1 MNTIRGWVIVKE
13 SGLGVPRLLVEILD
27 CDPNTSGEEPGPS
40 SDGDRLGCVVTN
52 TPDGSFELAY
62 DNAEFQV
69 RNAERRP
76 DLVLR
81 VLAPEEPGQRLESRI
96 LYTSADVRQNAGLIE
111 HYVIR
116 LTTDQLLKHGI
127 PLPSTVTRETEPA
140 SNVIAR
146 IKDNAVRHEA
156 ITEAA
161 FGVAKQRMEAHRV
174 RFAGFH
180 QQVKPNLLAELSTV
194 SPTMPEPQRF
204 VRRGESP
211 FEKTTSAM
219 RKMIRETIN
228 SDDPARRPSAK
239 GVLTLTADQVNE
251 LKAIASPD
259 GSVPAAAVNALVE
272 KNGQSARTSFVEANG
287 HHSLCVPKTTED
299 ECAIALLE
307 SHEPPILGPSPEGGE
322 TITAITA
329 ADIPR
334 YLARLM
340 EPVTAPEEDLLVGLM
355 PVATRASVQNAVR
368 DLVFPPSPADVPA
381 FHDFTSLHLAFDTVW
396 QEMLDEGVV
405 DLVQDAYEAIVELGG
420 DPIREEHRGLNAV
433 TAVVKEARATMKAAR
448 DVRDHR
454 GDGPDPNPPGGVSVT
469 PTAGGAAAQPHRC
482 PGAEDD
488 LVVRDHRTG
497 TTDIVVRD
505 HRTTRVDPAERL
517 PDLLQQLEKRL
528 LGKYAFTVFA
538 ANEKERSIN
547 FGLLN
552 TWRQVWTPLNYQAG
566 PLVKSIP
573 LAPKQTQ
580 KIVISRKTIKKRTRK
595 EPENN
600 VRVLKDEMSSTSRTE
615 QEIARR
621 AQTKNDFSIEHV
633 SKEGVEPASQ
643 TTTLKAGHE
652 ASKSS
657 DDIKKSFHE
666 AVFKSAQEVKQE
678 RVVEVNTEEMEEFES
693 TETTEISNPN
703 DEIAC
708 TFLFYELERCY
719 RVREKL
725 HRCVPVILVAQEFPQ
740 PHEINAAWLVAHD
753 WILKRVI
760 LDDSFLPT
768 LNSLSQTA
776 GNESALAEMRVNI
789 QQQRCIVEQL
799 REEVASA
806 RKRAT
811 LQQALLERSV
821 FQKAGV
827 VGNGRG
833 GGAGGGGG
841 IFGIVGD
848 ALESVASAAG
858 SLVDSVGDMVFG
870 GEPNQNQ
877 SNRQAMQ
884 ERAQEAADQARE
896 LMFRLE
902 REVTAL
908 NALTE
913 SYTKALREHH
923 ILLTEVA
930 RCCGHVMDNI
940 MYYMQKIWLHE
951 PADQRYFRLFNVPV
965 PRFKA
970 AERRIKI
977 DFEHPLPP
985 MDEAHKSLPRFGAV
999 ATNAFRTDAR
1009 TKLLEDMEFS
1019 PLAEVADLDNLLGFK
1034 GNYMIFPLNE
1044 SNPLTDLMM
1053 DPYID
1058 RATGEL
1064 VDPSDPSRW
1073 SLEEFSDYV
1082 CCLKDHLTQEELQ
1095 AILPQLREQF
1105 RTILSAA
1112 RRNGDVL
1119 VVPTNSLFIQALP
1132 DTHEVLGNFKR
1143 AHRLIDVKA
1152 AQAAHREKEL
1162 ENVRFAARILSGERG
1177 DPHIDKKVLIEGGSS
1192 VVVPAGDQ

>member
-595 EPENN
+595 ELENN

>member
-13 SGLGVPRLLVEILD
+13 SDLGIPRLLVEILD
-27 CDPNTSGEEPGPS
+27 RDPNTTGEEPGRS
-40 SDGDRLGCVVTN
+40 GDDGDRLGCVVTN
-52 TPDGSFELAY
+52 TADGSFELRY
-62 DNAEFQV
+62 DNTEFQV

-81 VLAPEEPGQRLESRI
+81 VLAPEEPGKTLESRV
-96 LYTSADVRQNAGLIE
+96 LYTSTEVRQNAGLIE

-116 LTTDQLLKHGI
+116 LPTDQLLKHGI
-127 PLPSTVTRETEPA
+127 PLPSTVARESEPA
-140 SNVIAR
+140 PSVIAR
-146 IKDNAVRHEA
+146 IKENAVRHEE

-161 FGVAKQRMEAHRV
+161 FGVAKKRMEAHQV
-174 RFAGFH
+174 RFAGFDRKI
-180 QQVKPNLLAELSTV
+180 KPSLLGELSTV
-194 SPTMPEPQRF
+194 SPNMPDPERF
-204 VRRGESP
+204 VRRGDSP
-211 FEKTTSAM
+211 FDKATSSM
-219 RKMIRETIN
+219 RKMIRERIN
-228 SDDPARRPSAK
+228 SDDPAKRPSAK
-239 GVLTLTADQVNE
+239 GIVTLTPGQVNE
-251 LKAIASPD
+251 LRALADAD
-259 GSVPAAAVNALVE
+259 GSVPASAVNEVAE
-272 KNGQSARTSFVEANG
+272 KNGRSARISFVEANG
-287 HHSLCVPKTTED
+287 QNSLCVPKTPGH

-307 SHEPPILGPSPEGGE
+307 PHEPPILGPSPDGNGAV
-322 TITAITA
+322 TAISA
-329 ADIPR
+329 EDIPR

-355 PVATRASVQNAVR
+355 PVATHASVQNAVQK
-368 DLVFPPSPADVPA
+368 LIFPPSPADVPA
-381 FHDFTSLHLAFDTVW
+381 FHDITSLHLAFDTVW
-396 QEMLDEGVV
+396 QEMLDEGLV
-405 DLVQDAYEAIVELGG
+405 DLVQDAYETIVELGG
-420 DPIREEHRGLNAV
+420 DPTRDDHRGVDAI
-433 TAVVKEARATMKAAR
+433 TAVVREGRAAMKATR
-448 DVRDHR
+448 RVRDHR
-454 GDGPDPNPPGGVSVT
+454 GDGPDPNPSGGVSVT
-469 PTAGGAAAQPHRC
+469 PTAGGTRTQPHRC
-482 PGAEDD
+482 SGAEDSYV
-488 LVVRDHRTG
+488 VVRDHRNG
-497 TTDIVVRD
+497 TTDTVVRD
-505 HRTTRVDPAERL
+505 HRTTRTDPAERL

-538 ANEKERSIN
+538 ANGKERSIN

-573 LAPKQTQ
+573 LAPRQTQ
-580 KIVISRKTIKKRTRK
+580 KVVISRKTIKKRTRK
-595 EPENN
+595 ELENN
-600 VRVLKDEMSSTSRTE
+600 LRVLKDEMSSTSRTE

-621 AQTKNDFSIEHV
+621 AQTKNDFSIENAT
-633 SKEGVEPASQ
+633 KGGVEAASH
-643 TTTLKAGHE
+643 TTTLKASHE
-652 ASKSS
+652 ASKNS

-678 RVVEVNTEEMEEFES
+678 RVVEVNAEDIEEFES
-693 TETTEISNPN
+693 VETTEISNPN

-719 RVREKL
+719 RVREQL
-725 HRCVPVILVAQEFPQ
+725 HRCVPIVLVAQEFPQ
-740 PHEINAAWLVAHD
+740 PHEINAAWLIAHD

-768 LNSLSQTA
+768 LNSLAQTA
-776 GNESALAEMRVNI
+776 GNESALAEMRINV

-806 RKRAT
+806 RRRAT
-811 LQQALLERSV
+811 LQQALIERSV

-827 VGNGRG
+827 VGGDGRG
-833 GGAGGGGG
+833 GGGGDS
-841 IFGIVGD
+841 ILGIVGD
-848 ALESVASAAG
+848 ALEGVASAAG
-858 SLVDSVGDMVFG
+858 SLAGSVGDLIFG
-870 GEPNQNQ
+870 GEPSQNQ

-884 ERAQEAADQARE
+884 DRAQEAADQARE

-940 MYYMQKIWLHE
+940 MYYMHKIWLHE
-951 PADQRYFRLFNVPV
+951 PDDQRYFRLFNVPV
-965 PRFKA
+965 PLFKT
-970 AERRIKI
+970 AERRVKI
-977 DFEHPLPP
+977 DFDHPLAP
-985 MDEAHKSLPRFGAV
+985 MGEAHKTLPRFGGV
-999 ATNAFRTDAR
+999 ETNAFRTDAR
-1009 TKLLEDMEFS
+1009 TKLLEDMEFA
-1019 PLAEVADLDNLLGFK
+1019 PLSDVADLDKLLGFK
-1034 GNYMIFPLNE
+1034 GNYMIFALRE
-1044 SNPLTDLMM
+1044 SNALTDLMM

-1073 SLEEFSDYV
+1073 SLEEFADYV
-1082 CCLKDHLTQEELQ
+1082 CCLKEHLTEEELQ
-1095 AILPQLREQF
+1095 AILPRLREQYKA
-1105 RTILSAA
+1105 ILSTPM
-1112 RRNGDVL
+1112 RNGDVL

-1162 ENVRFAARILSGERG
+1162 ENVRRAARLLAGERG
-1177 DPHIDKKVLIEGGSS
+1177 DPNIDKRVLIQGADSI
-1192 VVVPAGDQ
+1192 VVPADA